1 MYNTQHVHKMFDLTF
16 IQNIKFFFYPEHT
29 SLYKLLTSNKFQI
42 NQDRK
47 TALVVRRCEPIQY
60 VKMRKLQL
68 QSYLDEYA
76 SYFDLNRRIKMFD
89 L

>member
-1 MYNTQHVHKMFDLTF
+1 MYNTQHVHKMFDLKF
-16 IQNIKFFFYPEHT
+16 IKEIKFFLFPEHT
-29 SLYKLLTSNKFQI
+29 RLYKLLTSNKFQV

-47 TALVVRRCEPIQY
+47 TALVMRRCEPIQY
-60 VKMRKLQL
+60 VKMIKLQL